1 MRLSLSAVRMSLY
14 TIFATQS
21 PISVDTQIYF
31 SYTQNIPKILIRIEN
46 IENRGV
52 KRERASGYAARC
64 ALRLVSDNGLGEMGR
79 EL

>member
-31 SYTQNIPKILIRIEN
+31 SYTQNTPKILIR

-52 KRERASGYAARC
+52 KRERASGYAARW